1 MKREQWWYLLSGFA
15 FGVLVGL
22 AVAQGIHGRAKAA
35 GTGAIPSP
43 AGPPAMGAQA
53 PAPSGA
59 PMMAEISKLKER
71 IASNPQDIDALVR
84 LGDLFYDIEN
94 WQDATVFYERAV
106 AIRPGDP
113 NVLTDLGFCYMSTG
127 QFGRALE
134 LFDAASA
141 ADPTHWQSVYN
152 AVVLS
157 GVYMG
162 NFDRAEQ
169 ALDRLKSIKP
179 DAPNLAELEQA
190 IADAKRGGGRAAP

>member
-1 MKREQWWYLLSGFA
+1 MKREQWLYLLSGFA

-22 AVAQGIHGRAKAA
+22 AVAQGFHGRSQVA
-35 GTGAIPSP
+35 GAEAIPRP

-53 PAPSGA
+53 PGPSAA
-59 PMMAEISKLKER
+59 PMMAEISALKER
-71 IASNPQDIDALVR
+71 IARNPQDVDALVR

-94 WQDATVFYERAV
+94 WDDAKEFYERAV

-152 AVVLS
+152 AVVVS
-157 GVYMG
+157 GLYMG
-162 NFDRAEQ
+162 SFGRAAR
-169 ALDRLKSIKP
+169 ALAQLKSIKP

-190 IADAKRGGGRAAP
+190 IADAMRGERRPAP